1 MIEKRR
7 NMKGKETKKK
17 GKRRL
22 LWKEKDWRPRTWR
35 NTNVE
40 PDDMSESD
48 ELMEPLTSKEPDQ
61 SEEGKVNNDDT
72 ICCEC
77 NVSYEDDVGNSC
89 GEEWVHC
96 ACKRWIH
103 ENCIDKVVIDA
114 DGKERFC
121 SYCVV

>member
-1 MIEKRR
+1 
-7 NMKGKETKKK
+7 MKGKETKKK

-77 NVSYEDDVGNSC
+77 NVSYEDDVHNGSR
-89 GEEWVHC
+89 EDWIHC

-103 ENCIDKVVIDA
+103 ENCIDEVVMVKNAFVHIVL
-114 DGKERFC
+114 
-121 SYCVV
+121 YN